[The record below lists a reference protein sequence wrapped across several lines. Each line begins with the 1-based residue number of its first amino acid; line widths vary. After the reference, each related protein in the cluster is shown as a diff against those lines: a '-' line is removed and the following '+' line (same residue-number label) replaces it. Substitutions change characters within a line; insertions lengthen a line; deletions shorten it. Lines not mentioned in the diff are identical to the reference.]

1 MSRPAPQTSVGRL
14 VSLTVDNP
22 RYYTHTSSTAE
33 TGVSSSPP
41 HLVPI
46 SYANSTNETNTS
58 SSSDAEEKTMLWRN
72 IANLFSKYENIE
84 VAVRENNETSTRI
97 TNELYQEMKEL
108 QSQLE
113 ELHTN
118 VVENNMLSKHVRK
131 IRKYVNK
138 KCEKLKE
145 DISYGSSS
153 ADHEIF
159 DYIET
164 FKNEVVTQ
172 MKSIQDENATRKDE
186 IVELNDIY
194 YRDYEMFVKRE
205 DELMAKLENA
215 VKMNETLTKRL
226 QYLEDTMMRQFNNQN
241 QSIHTMRN
249 EMLERMSQ
257 RDFRLIGDMRQEFAR
272 TISKELEVESNNNA
286 KNLQQT
292 TDELTQLITSSNEY
306 HSYRYF
312 GMVEEMK
319 KYLENSETLKRS
331 IGMVDAELSLVKE
344 QLEEVT
350 EDVRKNKRNVF
361 YVNEDLAELKETTY
375 NELDRDYYDLKDYV
389 KRLMRRHNHNYHHP
403 CQVTEKGT
411 IQQDDAVQL
420 IVDEYAEQVET
431 QATAQVA
438 QEPALEDD
446 EHLIII
452 DENTFRID
460 GDHDDNDNR
469 KKMVAPQV

>member
-1 MSRPAPQTSVGRL
+1 
-14 VSLTVDNP
+14 
-22 RYYTHTSSTAE
+22 
-33 TGVSSSPP
+33 
-41 HLVPI
+41 
-46 SYANSTNETNTS
+46 
-58 SSSDAEEKTMLWRN
+58 
-72 IANLFSKYENIE
+72 
-84 VAVRENNETSTRI
+84 
-97 TNELYQEMKEL
+97 
-108 QSQLE
+108 
-113 ELHTN
+113 
-118 VVENNMLSKHVRK
+118 
-131 IRKYVNK
+131 
-138 KCEKLKE
+138 
-145 DISYGSSS
+145 
-153 ADHEIF
+153 
-159 DYIET
+159 
-164 FKNEVVTQ
+164 
-172 MKSIQDENATRKDE
+172 
-186 IVELNDIY
+186 
-194 YRDYEMFVKRE
+194 
-205 DELMAKLENA
+205 
-215 VKMNETLTKRL
+215 MNETLTKRL
-226 QYLEDTMMRQFNNQN
+226 QYLEDTMMRQLNNQN

-249 EMLERMSQ
+249 EMLERISQ

-272 TISKELEVESNNNA
+272 AISKELEVESNHNA

-292 TDELTQLITSSNEY
+292 TDELTQLITTSNEY

-331 IGMVDAELSLVKE
+331 IGMVDAELSVVKE

-350 EDVRKNKRNVF
+350 EDVRKNKRDVI

-403 CQVTEKGT
+403 CQITEKAS

-460 GDHDDNDNR
+460 GDDDDNNNR